1 MLDVR
6 GDLEALVAEAHR
18 RVEQNALDKEA
29 SADRRSAEALDEA
42 RNAVAAILHDHR
54 ERTRTEA
61 SEARAHVLALGE
73 MRSKRVALEQREA
86 LLDAVWSAAT
96 ARLEE
101 LPDDGRRYLATLRRL
116 AALAARNLRA
126 AEVELSSEVRG
137 HDLLTPERLE
147 AWGAEDD
154 VHYRRAAA
162 PVAMMG
168 GLMASAGRL
177 RVDSSFDTRLQIARE
192 ELREVATAR
201 LLGSDVVAGAER

>member
-18 RVEQNALDKEA
+18 RVEQHALEQEA

-42 RNAVAAILHDHR
+42 RQAVAAILHDHR
-54 ERTRTEA
+54 ERTRSEA
-61 SEARAHVLALGE
+61 SEVRAHVLALGE

-96 ARLEE
+96 ARLAV
-101 LPDDGRRYLATLRRL
+101 LPDDPRRYLATLRRL

-126 AEVELSSEVRG
+126 AEVELASEVRG
-137 HDLLTPERLE
+137 HDLLTPDRLE
-147 AWGAEDD
+147 AWSTEDG
-154 VHYRRAAA
+154 VRYQRAAA

-168 GLMASAGRL
+168 GLVAGAGRL
-177 RVDSSFDTRLQIARE
+177 RVDSSFDTRLRIARE
-192 ELREVATAR
+192 ELREAATAR
-201 LLGSDVVAGAER
+201 LLGNDVEAQAER